1 MLKSHDFTFYN
12 MKKIQDFS
20 CSGKTVLLR
29 VDLNVPVDNGKV
41 VDDTRIVR
49 LTTTVKYL
57 LSNNA
62 KIIIMSHYGRPKSYD
77 KEFSLRFLI
86 EYLNKIFSA
95 NVIFIDGVVGSYVEQ
110 EIQAAP
116 LGTIL
121 LLENLRFYTEEEKN
135 DLNFAKQLAL
145 LADVY
150 VNEAFS
156 CLHRKHASI
165 DAITRLLP
173 SFIGFNFQEE
183 MKYLNYVVSNSEKP
197 VAVIV
202 GGSKIST
209 KIHMLKNLTKKV
221 DFLIVGGAI
230 ANNFLLSQGL
240 KVGRS
245 LYEEI
250 DKSIVAEIMDLAKR
264 HGCKIVLPID
274 YVVCKS
280 LAYNKSA
287 IKNNDTLEHDDMIL
301 DVGQQT
307 IDLITATISKCR
319 TVLWNGPCGM
329 FENELFSKGTFSI
342 ANILAKL
349 TKMGKIKSIVGGGD
363 SICAIKLSGLSNED
377 FTYIST
383 GGGALLHFLSIA

>member
-1 MLKSHDFTFYN
+1 MLKSHDFTFCN
-12 MKKIQDFS
+12 MKKIQNFS

-29 VDLNVPVDNGKV
+29 ADLNVPVDNGV
-41 VDDTRIVR
+41 VLDDTRIVR
-49 LTTTVKYL
+49 LTTTIKYL

-77 KEFSLRFLI
+77 KEFTLRFLI
-86 EYLNKIFSA
+86 ECLNKVFA
-95 NVIFIDGVVGSYVEQ
+95 TNVMFIDGVIGDYVEQ
-110 EIQAAP
+110 AIQSAP

-121 LLENLRFYTEEEKN
+121 LLENLRFYAEEEKN

-150 VNEAFS
+150 VNDAFS
-156 CLHRKHASI
+156 CLHRKHASV

-183 MKYLNYVVSNSEKP
+183 MKYLGCVVSNSEKP

-221 DFLIVGGAI
+221 DFLIIGGAI

-240 KVGRS
+240 KIGKS
-245 LYEEI
+245 LYEELEK
-250 DKSIVAEIMDLAKR
+250 DLVTEIMDLSKR
-264 HGCKIVLPID
+264 HGCRIISPID
-274 YVVCKS
+274 YVVAKS
-280 LAYNKSA
+280 PIYGKSMV
-287 IKNNDTLEHDDMIL
+287 KDNETLESDDIIL
-301 DVGQQT
+301 DIGPQT
-307 IDLITATISKCR
+307 INMITATVNKCR

-329 FENELFSKGTFSI
+329 FEKEPFAKGTFSI
-342 ANILAKL
+342 ANLLAKL
-349 TKMGKIKSIVGGGD
+349 TKMGKLKSIVGGGD
-363 SICAIKLSGLSNED
+363 SICAIKLSGLSSED